1 LKVSMSL
8 VTIMTALCIV
18 AVVFCACDSEQQ
30 GSSNKSYTRTITS
43 PSGYLELSV
52 SPGNISAIIGEDI
65 AVCCS
70 TMSLINTPVELASM
84 NLSIFD
90 SHDLLIRGQPM
101 NLNDPRSA
109 CTTYII
115 VGDEAYYK
123 IGVKFSTPLSLPP
136 TDYSEYSLDSFSISV
151 IQ

>member
-1 LKVSMSL
+1 MSL
-8 VTIMTALCIV
+8 ATIMTALCIL

-65 AVCCS
+65 EVCCS
-70 TMSLINTPVELASM
+70 IMSLVNTPVELTSV

-90 SHDLLIRGQPM
+90 SHDLLIRAQPM
-101 NLNDPRSA
+101 NLDDPWSA

-115 VGDEAYYK
+115 IGGEAYYK
-123 IGVKFSTPLSLPP
+123 IGVIFSTPLSLPP
-136 TDYSEYSLDSFSISV
+136 TDHSDYSVDSFTIAL

>member
-1 LKVSMSL
+1 MRISKSL
-8 VTIMTALCIV
+8 ARILIALCIV

-65 AVCCS
+65 EVCCS
-70 TMSLINTPVELASM
+70 IMSLVNTPVELTSINM
-84 NLSIFD
+84 SIFD
-90 SHDLLIRGQPM
+90 AHDLLIRAQPM

-109 CTTYII
+109 CTNYII
-115 VGDEAYYK
+115 IGDESYYK

-136 TDYSEYSLDSFSISV
+136 TDYYEYSLDSFSISV

>member
-30 GSSNKSYTRTITS
+30 GSSNK
-43 PSGYLELSV
+43 SGYLELSV